1 MRRRAFL
8 AGVGAAGT
16 AGLAG
21 CGMVE
26 RMYGGGDGGDS
37 DGSVTRVTVSTIDAR
52 GSDSGEITVPVE
64 GSPTLV
70 DAFATWCSP
79 CKPALD
85 NLAAARQQVGSDVV
99 FVSSTNE
106 PLTGDFG
113 REDIAEW
120 WADHGG
126 EWTVAHDG
134 NDSELFRELGRPSI
148 PTAVLF
154 DAAGQEAWRHTGIPE
169 TETVI
174 DEIQSVT
181 G

>member
-8 AGVGAAGT
+8 AGVGAATT

-21 CGMVE
+21 CGAVE
-26 RMYGGGDGGDS
+26 RIYGSGGDS
-37 DGSVTRVTVSTIDAR
+37 EDVTRVTVSTIDAR

-85 NLAAARQQVGSDVV
+85 NLAAAREQVGSDVV

-106 PLTGDFG
+106 PLTDDFG
-113 REDIAEW
+113 RADIAEW

-169 TETVI
+169 TETVVA
-174 DEIQSVT
+174 EIQSVT